1 MVFAPQI
8 YELVRTDVLYLRNDV
23 IFLYLLDCSEES
35 VCGGEGE
42 VVNICIDRVTSNDQY
57 LYAIIFLYLF

>member
-35 VCGGEGE
+35 VCGGEGG
-42 VVNICIDRVTSNDQY
+42 SGKY
-57 LYAIIFLYLF
+57 MH